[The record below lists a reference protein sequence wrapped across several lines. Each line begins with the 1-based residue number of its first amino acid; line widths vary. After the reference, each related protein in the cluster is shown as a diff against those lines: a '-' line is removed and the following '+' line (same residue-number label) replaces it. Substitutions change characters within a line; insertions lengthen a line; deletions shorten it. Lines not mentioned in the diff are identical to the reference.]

1 LKSELGWMLD
11 PGGGRIVK
19 GLADEDGVDGED
31 EDGGVVVGEDEDW

>member
-1 LKSELGWMLD
+1 MLD

-19 GLADEDGVDGED
+19 GLADEDGVDGVDGED